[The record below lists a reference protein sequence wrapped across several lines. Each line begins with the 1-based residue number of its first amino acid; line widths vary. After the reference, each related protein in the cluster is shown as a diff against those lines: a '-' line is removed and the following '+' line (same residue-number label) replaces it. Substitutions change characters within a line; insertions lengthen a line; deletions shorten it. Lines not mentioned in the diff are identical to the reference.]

1 MKQILIIL
9 AMLAVVLPLAL
20 CCKPKKAQAPKV
32 LVLYYSQTGTT
43 QKVAETLAASLGA
56 DIEAIEAVVP
66 YAGSFEETIGRCK
79 EEMESGTLPELKP
92 LTSDLGAYDVIFL
105 GYPIW
110 FGTCAPPMKAL
121 LATAVFAG
129 KKIVPFCTF
138 GSGGLD
144 SSVRDITT
152 ALPDAT
158 ILPGYGV
165 RTARIEAA
173 PAEIDD
179 FLKRNGWIEGEVPA
193 LEEFPEAQPVTE
205 EVAAIFDA
213 AVDGYPM
220 LNAKAAEVASRPVP
234 GGTEYLFTAV
244 DQPREGA
251 PEAPENRIKVYV
263 LALEGQAPVFTQV
276 LR

>member
-1 MKQILIIL
+1 MKQILITLVIL
-9 AMLAVVLPLAL
+9 AAVLPLAL
-20 CCKPKKAQAPKV
+20 SCGPKKAQTPKI
-32 LVLYYSQTGTT
+32 LVLCYSQSGTT
-43 QKVAETLAASLGA
+43 RQVAETFASLLGA
-56 DIEAIEAVVP
+56 ELEAIEATVP
-66 YAGSFEETIGRCK
+66 YTGSFEETIARCRQ
-79 EEMESGTLPELKP
+79 EMETGALPELKP
-92 LTSDLGAYDVIFL
+92 LSCDISAYDVIFL

-121 LATAVFAG
+121 VASGALSG

-144 SSVRDITT
+144 SSVKFLAGELADCE
-152 ALPDAT
+152 

-165 RTARIEAA
+165 RAARIDAA

-193 LEEFPEAQPVTE
+193 LADFPPAQVVTPE
-205 EVAAIFDA
+205 QAALFDA
-213 AVDGYPM
+213 AVEGYPM
-220 LNAKAAEVASRPVP
+220 IHARAEEAAFRTVP
-234 GGTEYLFTAV
+234 GGTEYLFTAINI
-244 DQPREGA
+244 QPEGA
-251 PEAPENRIKVYV
+251 PAAPESRIKVHV